1 MSEVRVEGM
10 DKKEK
15 NEYYKN
21 MRNAFDIKSEKW
33 FAREDGI
40 KIGLAEGEA
49 RGLAKGREEG
59 KAEGKAEIA
68 KELKTRGMDAKEI
81 AEITSLSLEAIAAL

>member
-1 MSEVRVEGM
+1 M

-15 NEYYKN
+15 NEYFKN

-40 KIGLAEGEA
+40 KVGLAEGEA

-59 KAEGKAEIA
+59 
-68 KELKTRGMDAKEI
+68 
-81 AEITSLSLEAIAAL
+81 LSKGHANGSSQPQGPWDKSRANCAGHRTVD

>member
-1 MSEVRVEGM
+1 MGRLVSVVRVEGM

-33 FAREDGI
+33 FARQEGI
-40 KIGLAEGEA
+40 KEGEA
-49 RGLAKGREEG
+49 RGLAKGL
-59 KAEGKAEIA
+59 AEGEAKGRAEVA
-68 KELKTRGMDAKEI
+68 KELKVLGIHPEQIAK
-81 AEITSLSLEAIAAL
+81 ATGLSLETITRL

>member
-1 MSEVRVEGM
+1 MGRLVSVVRVEGM

-33 FAREDGI
+33 FARQEGI
-40 KIGLAEGEA
+40 KEGEA
-49 RGLAKGREEG
+49 RGLAKGL
-59 KAEGKAEIA
+59 AEGEAKGRAEVA
-68 KELKTRGMDAKEI
+68 KELKVLGLHPEQIAK
-81 AEITSLSLEAIAAL
+81 ATGLSLETITRL

>member
-1 MSEVRVEGM
+1 M

-15 NEYYKN
+15 NEYFKN

-40 KIGLAEGEA
+40 KVGLAEGEA

-59 KAEGKAEIA
+59 LSKGHEEGLRTAARNLKALGINPEQIA
-68 KELKTRGMDAKEI
+68 QATGLSIETI
-81 AEITSLSLEAIAAL
+81 ATL